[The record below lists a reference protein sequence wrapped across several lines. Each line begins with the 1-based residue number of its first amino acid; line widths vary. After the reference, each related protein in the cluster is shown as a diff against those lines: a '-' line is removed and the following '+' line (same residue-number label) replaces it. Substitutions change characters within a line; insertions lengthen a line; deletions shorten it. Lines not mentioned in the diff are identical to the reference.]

1 MTRRHHRSLRL
12 QHINR
17 RAPYSHERPWL
28 FFLELCSLTLYLPI
42 GALIC
47 RRRRNLGLI
56 AESIQN
62 NLSHLLHASFCCSST
77 AQPVQLFH
85 SQSLQCSTYLK
96 VVLPCSYC
104 SLLLILECSVF
115 FFFPLTT
122 RITPGSAVLWLP
134 PISASPSPH
143 YVV

>member
-1 MTRRHHRSLRL
+1 MCG
-12 QHINR
+12 
-17 RAPYSHERPWL
+17 PWL
-28 FFLELCSLTLYLPI
+28 FFLELCSLTPYLPI

-62 NLSHLLHASFCCSST
+62 NLSHLLHASFYCSST

-85 SQSLQCSTYLK
+85 SRSLQCSTYLK

-115 FFFPLTT
+115 FLPLYHTHYT
-122 RITPGSAVLWLP
+122 RQCSPLAPSYLCF
-134 PISASPSPH
+134 PISPLCC
-143 YVV
+143 VVLPAFLSCSLITCSENLTG

>member
-1 MTRRHHRSLRL
+1 M
-12 QHINR
+12 
-17 RAPYSHERPWL
+17 RPWL
-28 FFLELCSLTLYLPI
+28 FFLELRSLTPCLPI

-47 RRRRNLGLI
+47 WRRRDLGRI

-77 AQPVQLFH
+77 AQPVQLFR
-85 SQSLQCSTYLK
+85 SRSLQCSTYLK

-115 FFFPLTT
+115 FFLSPLPHALHQAV
-122 RITPGSAVLWLP
+122 RSSGSLLSLLP
-134 PISASPSPH
+134 HLPIMLCSSASLPLPLPYH
-143 YVV
+143 LQ